1 MCSLC
6 GYRDA
11 FTIRPLRGAIMA
23 SLLYSPGNRSETPNV
38 SQSNKKMNS
47 KELGLVLGQQLLGVD
62 DLHYGLWTDDLPL
75 GFANL
80 AEAQQRYT
88 DQIINALPRA
98 EGGKTTVIDIGCGT
112 GHILAQLLDRGFV
125 ADGLV
130 PAPKLAEQV
139 RQRLAAHSDKP
150 ARLFESTFEQFPIDE
165 RRAYYDAALFS
176 ESYQYIPMSASF
188 PILAK
193 IVKPGGLVVIC
204 DFFKTEHAG
213 DGQPGD
219 KSFGGGHKMQQ
230 FYTEL
235 GKHPFSL
242 LEDIDITRQVSPN
255 IKLLDETLMLRLVP
269 AGQTLDRYLRENH
282 PRTWRLIKA
291 VFKLF
296 FGKKIEKQK
305 YKYFTGHR
313 TQAVFERYKTYRLLV
328 LRRDA

>member
-1 MCSLC
+1 
-6 GYRDA
+6 
-11 FTIRPLRGAIMA
+11 
-23 SLLYSPGNRSETPNV
+23 
-38 SQSNKKMNS
+38 MNS

-62 DLHYGLWTDDLPL
+62 DLHYGLWNDDLPL

-88 DQIINALPRA
+88 DQIINALPSP
-98 EGGKTTVIDIGCGT
+98 EGGDTRVIDIGCGT
-112 GHILAQLLDRGFV
+112 GHILAQLLARGFQ

-139 RQRLAAHSDKP
+139 RKRLAAQDKP
-150 ARLFESTFEQFPIDE
+150 ARLFESTFEQFPIEE
-165 RRAYYDAALFS
+165 RRDYYDAALFS
-176 ESYQYIPMSASF
+176 ESYQYIPMQASF
-188 PILAK
+188 PILAQ

-219 KSFGGGHKMQQ
+219 GSFGGGHKMHQ

-242 LEDIDITRQVSPN
+242 LEDIDITKQVSPN

-269 AGQTLDRYLRENH
+269 AGQTLDRYLRENY
-282 PRTWRLIKA
+282 PRTWGVIKSI
-291 VFKLF
+291 FKLF

-305 YKYFTGHR
+305 YKYFTGNR
-313 TQAVFERYKTYRLLV
+313 TQEVFERYKTYRLLV
-328 LRRDA
+328 LKRDAA